1 MGLWGLSLSSQK
13 DHDLSPLP
21 HECSYHLLSCLDLAC
36 VSSKKMLS
44 LHQKVAA
51 DEILAV
57 GMIKK
62 ILRKDCKLRSCK
74 YVHLILQGKT
84 ILWQSLIVKY
94 NSKKGLM
101 S

>member
-21 HECSYHLLSCLDLAC
+21 HECSYHLLSFLDLAC

-44 LHQKVAA
+44 LHQKMAA

-62 ILRKDCKLRSCK
+62 KSSEKIANLEAASMF
-74 YVHLILQGKT
+74 I
-84 ILWQSLIVKY
+84 
-94 NSKKGLM
+94 
-101 S
+101 